1 MADEQNVVL
10 DIDGYEVITDA
21 LMALINQYPGLL
33 EGEHFTFATLDE
45 NRGKAMFPQGGAVI
59 LEEQSDILGRVRQT
73 CQYPFYVIYRA
84 GGLNSDRKRNVKE
97 WLDDLGRW
105 LEGQTIT
112 VQSTDCRLEEYP
124 ELTGGRNFRAIQR
137 TSVAALNS
145 INNNNT
151 EDWAIAITA
160 RYTNEFMRL

>member
-1 MADEQNVVL
+1 MANEREIVF
-10 DIDGYEVITDA
+10 DIDGYDVITDA
-21 LMALINQYPGLL
+21 LMALVNEYPGLL
-33 EGEHFTFATLDE
+33 EGERFTFATLDE

-59 LEEQSDILGRVRQT
+59 LEEQADILGRVRQT
-73 CQYPFYVIYRA
+73 CQYPFYIIYRA

-105 LEGQTIT
+105 LEGQEIS
-112 VQSTDCRLEEYP
+112 VQGTEYRLEEYP
-124 ELTGGRNFRAIQR
+124 ELTSGRRFRTIQR
-137 TSVAALNS
+137 TSVAALNN

-160 RYTNEFMRL
+160 RYINEFKRL